1 MTKISATI
9 VAHSRNE
16 FGNELISY
24 LLTYPRFIH
33 SEIMTHRMFSRNAAS
48 SRAVPAKKL
57 IQAVKDDPF
66 IPIAWQKDHSGMQG
80 TEYFTEKEIQE
91 KRIIDRYLYG
101 RDMAVQLATE
111 LNTEGVTKQ
120 LSNRVLEP
128 FQWYT
133 CLVTA
138 TEFENFFALRCP
150 QYDMGYMGVHRSW
163 KDVSTAEKIAYKG
176 AKHTVYDDSTPLL
189 KRLSYNKGQAEIHL
203 MALAEAMWD
212 AKNESV
218 PTELKAGEWHLPFG
232 DEIRGMFN
240 LDITD
245 TDTDGIPYLV
255 KISAMMAARTSYT
268 VVGTDLSDWTLEKYM
283 EKVNSMATATPL
295 HASPF
300 EHPAKAMSNE
310 EYKLSINGKLEW
322 TGGQYDKPLPTEG
335 SEGWCVNLRGFIQ
348 YRKMIPNEN
357 ITT

>member
-16 FGNELISY
+16 HGNEIISY

-80 TEYFTEKEIQE
+80 TEYWGVNENNLM
-91 KRIIDRYLYG
+91 RRDWIDARNK
-101 RDMAVQLATE
+101 AVDIAERLLKQ
-111 LNTEGVTKQ
+111 GVTKQ
-120 LSNRVLEP
+120 LSNRLLEP

-150 QYDMGYMGVHRSW
+150 QYVQQGKIFRSK
-163 KDVSTAEKIAYKG
+163 KDAIQQS
-176 AKHTVYDDSTPLL
+176 HS
-189 KRLSYNKGQAEIHL
+189 RLSNKQGLPNTDMDWLHINKGQAEIHL

-283 EKVNSMATATPL
+283 KKVNSMATATPL

-335 SEGWCVNLRGFIQ
+335 SEGWCGNLRGFIQ